1 MENLIRQTLDAAE
14 EKIASLE
21 ERLRLIE
28 AARDEFVANISHEI
42 RTPMN
47 IMIGMLH
54 LALQT
59 ELSGKQREYIEKASN
74 SAKNLARIFEELL
87 DFSDIRSG
95 RLQADKASFRLG
107 DLVNKAMDGIR
118 DRAEEKKLALKL
130 NWPEGKSPTG
140 SSWPEAR
147 FVGAPARLGQVL
159 AHLLENAVKFT
170 ERGEVSLTVQEEGQP
185 QAAGDPDQETVLRFS
200 VADTGVGISRE
211 DQAALFNPFRQID
224 GSATRSYG
232 GTGLGLFVCRRLVE
246 ILGGQICCESEA
258 GKGTVF
264 HFTIRCLPDSGS
276 SLVSPVLPVPPVLT
290 VPSVQDDA
298 DPGASSYQSSSA
310 ASGDEAGKACAS
322 APVASGVS
330 LLCGVYEDEAALR
343 QHLCSKATFYMELFG
358 KGRKG
363 FSEQLDQLLKLTH
376 GGAWEEARMLAHG
389 LTGQITALGAEKARL
404 AAEDYE
410 HALHLCPAQPEK
422 LEDFLRRLREI
433 LEEVEADL
441 SLLMDELGEVR
452 MSEENPAD
460 QRILLDFL
468 SELYN
473 FAQDGKLIDCKK
485 TMARGKDLA
494 WPAERRK
501 LMEEMDYA
509 VSRYDLKKAM
519 NLSLELRELLE
530 QK

>member
-1 MENLIRQTLDAAE
+1 MRQMLDAAE
-14 EKIASLE
+14 EKIVSLE

-59 ELSGKQREYIEKASN
+59 ELNEKQREYIEKASN

-87 DFSDIRSG
+87 DFSEIRSG
-95 RLQADKASFRLG
+95 HLQMDRASFRLG
-107 DLVNKAMDGIR
+107 DLVNKAVDGIR
-118 DRAEEKKLALKL
+118 ARAEEKKLAIKL
-130 NWPEGKSPTG
+130 NWPEGKSPAG
-140 SSWPEAR
+140 DSWPDAC
-147 FVGAPARLGQVL
+147 FMGAPARLERVL

-170 ERGEVSLTVQEEGQP
+170 ERGEISLAVREEGRP
-185 QAAGDPDQETVLRFS
+185 QAAAGSDREMALRFS
-200 VADTGVGISRE
+200 VADTGIGISRE
-211 DQAALFNPFRQID
+211 DQAALFSPFRQVD

-246 ILGGQICCESEA
+246 VLGGQIWCESEA
-258 GKGTVF
+258 GRGTVF
-264 HFTIRCLPDSGS
+264 HFTIGCLPVSGS
-276 SLVSPVLPVPPVLT
+276 PPVPPATT
-290 VPSVQDDA
+290 VMPVSAVPPGRDGAAPEPLPCSPPSAVSVDESGKA
-298 DPGASSYQSSSA
+298 PAPATA
-310 ASGDEAGKACAS
+310 ASEVS
-322 APVASGVS
+322 A
-330 LLCGVYEDEAALR
+330 LRGVYEDEAALR
-343 QHLCSKATFYMELFG
+343 RHLCSKAAFYMDLFG

-363 FSEQLDQLLKLTH
+363 FSEQLDQLLELTH
-376 GGAWEEARMLAHG
+376 GGAWEDACMLAHG
-389 LTGQITALGAEKARL
+389 LTGQIAALGAEKARL

-422 LEDFLRRLREI
+422 LEDFLRSLREI
-433 LEEVEADL
+433 LEGVEADI
-441 SLLMDELGEVR
+441 SLLMGELGEVCTP
-452 MSEENPAD
+452 EEKPAD

-468 SELYN
+468 SELHN

-494 WPAERRK
+494 WPAEPRK

-509 VSRYDLKKAM
+509 VSRYDLKKVM
-519 NLSLELRELLE
+519 NLSLELRGLLE